1 MAPITLDAAIEGQ
14 TLHMTYLAHSPSYAE
29 AHATYGPFL
38 PYAVAERFAR
48 QHGTSLDAL
57 AAEGLDLY
65 VSPLAPPKVG
75 LVSLYLIL
83 GY

>member
-1 MAPITLDAAIEGQ
+1 MATMTEAVQGE
-14 TLHMTYLAHSPSYAE
+14 TLHMSYLEHSPSYAE
-29 AHATYGPFL
+29 AHAAYGPFL

-65 VSPLAPPKVG
+65 VSPLAPPMVG
-75 LVSLYLIL
+75 LLDLYLTL